1 MVCPNL
7 FGYSCTI
14 QPTGS
19 SRIVFACSR
28 FSVGFAIATT
38 SLSDSVLLAALSTQA
53 VKSNILLKTKV
64 CFHIVFLSLYLLIF
78 YILAFHQ
85 YRFLALLY
93 SGFRKYPL
101 PLNLRPS

>member
-7 FGYSCTI
+7 VGYSCTI

-53 VKSNILLKTKV
+53 VKSNRLLKTKV
-64 CFHIVFLSLYLLIF
+64 CFHIVFFYLSFIYSLSTNVGFLYF
-78 YILAFHQ
+78 YIRDFGNIH
-85 YRFLALLY
+85 FL
-93 SGFRKYPL
+93 
-101 PLNLRPS
+101 